1 MIHCHQLS
9 RSYASGD
16 LHVPAVRE
24 VDLHIGA
31 GEFVAITGPSGSG
44 KSTLLNLIGSLDAP
58 DAGELVVAGLA
69 MHRATEAEKV
79 EFRRHE
85 IGIVFQFFNLMPT
98 MTVRE
103 NVLLPLAL
111 RGDDLRQGR
120 ESASD
125 LLRLVGLE
133 QRAEHY
139 PHQLSGGEMQRV
151 ALARALIHAPRLL
164 IADEPTGNL
173 DSVNRDLVIK
183 VLRDIHG
190 RGLAT
195 LVVVTHEEEV
205 AEAAS
210 RRLEM
215 RDGRLVSP

>member
-1 MIHCHQLS
+1 
-9 RSYASGD
+9 
-16 LHVPAVRE
+16 
-24 VDLHIGA
+24 
-31 GEFVAITGPSGSG
+31 
-44 KSTLLNLIGSLDAP
+44 
-58 DAGELVVAGLA
+58 
-69 MHRATEAEKV
+69 
-79 EFRRHE
+79 
-85 IGIVFQFFNLMPT
+85 
-98 MTVRE
+98 
-103 NVLLPLAL
+103 
-111 RGDDLRQGR
+111 
-120 ESASD
+120 
-125 LLRLVGLE
+125 
-133 QRAEHY
+133 
-139 PHQLSGGEMQRV
+139 MQRV

-215 RDGRLVSP
+215 RDGRVVSP